1 MKIEKQYDY
10 ENYEKYNHEN
20 YEKFGNE
27 DVARGFEIRFQF
39 WKLSTASLSHKKKR
53 GNKQM

>member
-39 WKLSTASLSHKKKR
+39 
-53 GNKQM
+53 